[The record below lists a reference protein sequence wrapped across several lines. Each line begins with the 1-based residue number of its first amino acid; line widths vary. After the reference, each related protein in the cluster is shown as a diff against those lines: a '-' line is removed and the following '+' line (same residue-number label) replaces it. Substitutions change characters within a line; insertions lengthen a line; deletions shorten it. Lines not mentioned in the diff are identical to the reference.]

1 MVTMD
6 KSFSIP
12 ISRRSFMK
20 LAGLAAVGT
29 LLGVGADDR
38 KAEAAAPSTSSVDF
52 SGADLPVLFNAD
64 VCVVGGGAAGTAAGI
79 AAAWGLSHGVEANAI
94 RWENIPKNERSYV
107 SEGDTS
113 QSYIK

>member
-29 LLGVGADDR
+29 
-38 KAEAAAPSTSSVDF
+38 
-52 SGADLPVLFNAD
+52 
-64 VCVVGGGAAGTAAGI
+64 AAGI
-79 AAAWGLSHGVEANAI
+79 AAAWGLSNGVEANAI